1 MCSFVQDGSSSG
13 VEDNDID
20 WNTEDELELENF
32 TLSPSSS
39 LVLTGGEATAFF
51 SGEVTDSAQNCSEEI

>member
-32 TLSPSSS
+32 TLSHSSS
-39 LVLTGGEATAFF
+39 LVLTGSEANAV
-51 SGEVTDSAQNCSEEI
+51 SGEVTHSMQNCSEEI